1 MRIAREGIPIL
12 VALAIATLT
21 VAGVATFGLDL
32 STSATL
38 ALLAPPALATL
49 FTAWFF
55 RDPERSAPADPAAV
69 VSPADGKVLRVDPR
83 GVSVFMNVFDVHVCR
98 TPMAGRITRV
108 ERVAGSFLS
117 AWRDEASEHNERAQ
131 IVVDGRGRELRFTLV
146 AGLVARRIVCRVR
159 PGQELATGERV
170 GVIRFGSRVDVA
182 FPPGAVLQ
190 VVRGQRVRAGTTVI
204 ARLADSGRSAPG
216 GLAAKP

>member
-1 MRIAREGIPIL
+1 
-12 VALAIATLT
+12 
-21 VAGVATFGLDL
+21 
-32 STSATL
+32 
-38 ALLAPPALATL
+38 
-49 FTAWFF
+49 
-55 RDPERSAPADPAAV
+55 
-69 VSPADGKVLRVDPR
+69 
-83 GVSVFMNVFDVHVCR
+83 VFDVHVCR
-98 TPMAGRITRV
+98 APMAGRITRV

-117 AWRDEASEHNERAQ
+117 AWRDEAAEHNERAQ
-131 IVVDGRGRELRFTLV
+131 IVVAGRGRELRFTLV

-182 FPPGAVLQ
+182 LPPGAVPQ

-204 ARLADSGRSAPG
+204 ARLAETGRSAPG